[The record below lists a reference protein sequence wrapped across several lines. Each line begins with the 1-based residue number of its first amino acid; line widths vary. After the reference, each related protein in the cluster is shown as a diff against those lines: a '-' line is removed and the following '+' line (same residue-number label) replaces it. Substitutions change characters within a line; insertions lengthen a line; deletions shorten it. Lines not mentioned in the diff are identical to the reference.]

1 VETLRDNVVFLFFG
15 LAVVDRVLLVFLSVQ
30 MRRLGKLRKAQLTV
44 LGVHG
49 ERDIVAHT
57 THLAEQVRNMRDAV
71 EALDERLDGHK
82 AELDHAITLRAVERF
97 DAFNDIGG
105 EQSAAIAL
113 LDRHRS
119 GVVVSSIHSRDYAR
133 LYVKEL
139 RDGVPDRALS
149 PEEERVVAA
158 AHATASA
165 IATPATATTG
175 ASIAAAA
182 DDPQRVQRAAEA
194 GDRPVVPP
202 SAPPSGPAPVP
213 PAMPAASSG
222 AAPAPGPP
230 ATTDRGSAETPGAG
244 DTSGTA

>member
-15 LAVVDRVLLVFLSVQ
+15 LAVVDLVLLVLLVVQ
-30 MRRLGKLRKAQLTV
+30 IRRLGKLRKAQLTV

-49 ERDIVAHT
+49 ERDIVAHA

-71 EALDERLDGHK
+71 EALDQRLDGHK

-158 AHATASA
+158 ARATESTIVA
-165 IATPATATTG
+165 PA
-175 ASIAAAA
+175 
-182 DDPQRVQRAAEA
+182 
-194 GDRPVVPP
+194 
-202 SAPPSGPAPVP
+202 APV
-213 PAMPAASSG
+213 SSSPSV
-222 AAPAPGPP
+222 PAPGPP
-230 ATTDRGSAETPGAG
+230 ASAEPGAADEVTG
-244 DTSGTA
+244 ADDTSVTT